1 MYRYISHKI
10 NDNQIKYYY
19 TVDNNN
25 QNCRG
30 FDEIS
35 YAEFIHLLKSEN
47 NDFLMVFF
55 KSLNDATDNL
65 SAYFWECVPV
75 SQKLINKKFE
85 FVVTKSEELN
95 NITLDSGPFAKH
107 LADIAIAGTWVGSFP
122 NKGKDAVLII
132 PSAKKDYKK
141 NIIDYK
147 NISQFTKNA
156 SQEQKQKFW
165 QEVANRLSRELEKN
179 EAPKWLSTHGLG
191 VPYLHVRID
200 NRPKYY
206 HFEEYKTKK
215 NQQENNAKNDKLTPI
230 KEEALDNKQ
239 DENKGSLPLKNDN
252 NNSDELE
259 EKTSQNLDKIGLDQK
274 HLANSFLI
282 EQENAEKASSQKDK
296 LLLIGG
302 TGVILLIGI
311 VLAIWWK
318 WKKDKTNQK

>member
-1 MYRYISHKI
+1 M
-10 NDNQIKYYY
+10 
-19 TVDNNN
+19 
-25 QNCRG
+25 
-30 FDEIS
+30 
-35 YAEFIHLLKSEN
+35 
-47 NDFLMVFF
+47 
-55 KSLNDATDNL
+55 
-65 SAYFWECVPV
+65 
-75 SQKLINKKFE
+75 
-85 FVVTKSEELN
+85 TKSEELN

-107 LADIAIAGTWVGSFP
+107 LDDIVIAGTWVGSFP

-206 HFEEYKTKK
+206 HFEEYKTEK
-215 NQQENNAKNDKLTPI
+215 NQQESNAKNDKLTPI

-311 VLAIWWK
+311 VLAI
-318 WKKDKTNQK
+318 